1 MAADYSFYVLAI
13 ITLVIAFLIVK
24 KVASCLIKSIVMLAI
39 VAVLAYV
46 WFMFFRT

>member
-39 VAVLAYV
+39 VAELAYV